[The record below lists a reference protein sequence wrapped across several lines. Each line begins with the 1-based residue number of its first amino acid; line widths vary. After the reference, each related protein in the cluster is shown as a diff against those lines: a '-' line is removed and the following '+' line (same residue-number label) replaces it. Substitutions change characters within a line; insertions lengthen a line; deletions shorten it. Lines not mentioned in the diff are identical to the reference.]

1 MTFRN
6 SRGLPVFITLS
17 SLLFSSLV
25 VTAKSGYQ
33 PRTYIVHPSLIQR
46 FVYLTTSSVSF
57 ASSLQE
63 AIDAAHYGDTVVIDP
78 SIQIL
83 GNITL
88 RSKSGSGTIRIKTSS
103 DLPADGTQVGRA
115 QENQLVKIVAN
126 TSAPAIE
133 AEADAHD
140 YRLSGLIITNVGGNV
155 FTDELVLIGA
165 RSSGGGI
172 PADHKPHDIAFDQC
186 WIREATND
194 TTTPDAPTT
203 TSDRG
208 FDISA
213 NNIAITNSRIAGFR
227 AYKGLSATSG
237 AESSNAI
244 LLSGTQSV
252 SIVNTYLE
260 SWFVPLFL
268 APTSDSQ
275 NTASISNVSFN
286 AASHSWSAAFSNLS
300 NLSIDDLVAFRTT
313 NGRTPSTNNAHSN
326 ESVAFQ
332 VGKVTSITGNTIQG
346 ISWGT
351 FDGDLNGGNP
361 MLQTPDSPGLAQ
373 WNGLTNQNVTV
384 QRNQFVVNFN
394 AAEYVWTHSGG
405 SPTTLPRSTQQNT
418 GNAPKSAI
426 EIKSGSNVL
435 IDGNTQDGWYTSF
448 ALLSPRNQGNTSTS
462 GGVPW
467 AGDFNISI
475 TNNYVHRM
483 LNWDRIYS
491 LSIGGPQL
499 EDNEYSNVRSG
510 HFLLKNNLLASGA
523 DMLLSS
529 MAAADDVSVIHNT
542 YPGSAERGNS
552 LIFWQGALSH
562 NFILR
567 DNIVPFNEYGFNCMI
582 PNVQC
587 QSGMT
592 EDHNVFIDNR
602 SDNTKIDDGPLN
614 SRFINDEI
622 SSSIASIGW
631 TDTTI
636 GNYRLRQDSPFKG
649 KASDGTDPGVNIDT
663 LLAALGGSAINP
675 TPSPTVTPVPS
686 PTNSP
691 SPLPSP
697 SISPS
702 PQVTPTP
709 IANGTLYEWQSF
721 EMNDLSVDRQMSI
734 LGLSGYFH
742 CVDVRFKLR
751 CERVKS
757 QSDNLRYEWQSFL
770 ETDDI
775 DSQLSESG
783 ANGFSNCMETRFKLY
798 CSRRLP

>member
-1 MTFRN
+1 MRTIFWLTTVALYAFATSALIVSN
-6 SRGLPVFITLS
+6 NGMKALS
-17 SLLFSSLV
+17 VAKVQQVSSII
-25 VTAKSGYQ
+25 
-33 PRTYIVHPSLIQR
+33 IVHSGDN
-46 FVYLTTSSVSF
+46 
-57 ASSLQE
+57 LQS
-63 AIDAAHYGDTVVIDP
+63 AIDAAAYGDTIFLQDSATFPKIV
-78 SIQIL
+78 
-83 GNITL
+83 L
-88 RSKSGSGTIRIKTSS
+88 RSKSGSGKIFISMSGILPVGQVTTSS
-103 DLPADGTQVGRA
+103 DSQMP
-115 QENQLVKIVAN
+115 KIVTN
-126 TSAPAIE
+126 DESPAIE

-140 YRLSGLIITNVGGNV
+140 YVISGLVISNIGGSV
-155 FTDELVLIGA
+155 FTPELVLLGA
-165 RSSGGGI
+165 RSSGGAI
-172 PADHKPHDIAFDQC
+172 DINHKPHDITFNQC
-186 WIREATND
+186 WVREATND

-213 NNIAITNSRIAGFR
+213 NNISITNSRIAGFR

-237 AESSNAI
+237 AESSNAV
-244 LLSGTQSV
+244 LLSGTQNV

-275 NTASISNVSFN
+275 NTASIINVSFN
-286 AASHSWSAAFSNLS
+286 AASHSWSASFSNIS
-300 NLSIDDLVAFRTT
+300 NLSIDDLVAFQTT

-326 ESVAFQ
+326 ESVVFQ
-332 VGKVTSITGNTIQG
+332 VGKVTSITGNTVQG

-361 MLQTPDSPGLAQ
+361 LLQTPDSPGLAQ

-448 ALLSPRNQGNTSTS
+448 ALLSPRNQGNTLTS

-602 SDNTKIDDGPLN
+602 SDGTKIDDGPLN
-614 SRFINDEI
+614 SRFINDG
-622 SSSIASIGW
+622 IASSLDSVGW
-631 TDTTI
+631 TDTTV
-636 GNYRLRQDSPFKG
+636 GNYRLRQDSPFKS
-649 KASDGTDPGVNIDT
+649 KASDGTDPGVNIDA
-663 LLAALGGSAINP
+663 LLAALGGSITNP

-686 PTNSP
+686 PTISPSPVP

-709 IANGTLYEWQSF
+709 VFTNETLYEWQSF
-721 EMNDLSVDRQMSI
+721 EMNDLSVDRQISA

-742 CVDVRFKLR
+742 CIDVRFKLK
-751 CERVKS
+751 CARVKN
-757 QSDNLRYEWQSFL
+757 QSDNLKYEWQSFF
-770 ETDDI
+770 EVDDI

-798 CSRRLP
+798 CSRPMN